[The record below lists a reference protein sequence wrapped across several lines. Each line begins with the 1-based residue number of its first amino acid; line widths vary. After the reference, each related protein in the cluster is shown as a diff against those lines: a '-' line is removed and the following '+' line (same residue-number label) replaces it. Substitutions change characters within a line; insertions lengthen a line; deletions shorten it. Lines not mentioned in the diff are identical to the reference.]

1 MSKKTCC
8 AGLLCSLWLVAWAT
22 GSDRVQF
29 RVGAAAVAI
38 TPSGQNADWD
48 GGISSSGVWGE
59 RFTDKNGNGRWDLG
73 EPFEDDSANTSLD
86 RSADQKYDGIYLAG
100 FGNDRLATGK
110 HDDLWA
116 RALVLEYGGEYGGTR
131 IAIVSVDLLGYY
143 SNAKYYGAAEVRKL
157 LDPKLGI
164 QEVLIASTHNHEG
177 PDTVGVWGVDPLHD
191 GKYPRYLKFV
201 DREIAKAIT
210 QAAQSVQPAR
220 MRLGRTDPK
229 QSPSLAGLQTR
240 TEGRP
245 PQFFDEEM
253 RVMQFVGIADEWK
266 DKNIA
271 TIVNWNTHPES
282 MEDENTILT
291 SDFPHTVRESLEKKY
306 GGTAIYLSGDL
317 GAVEIVGDGGQGTRT
332 RFDGQDFPVVKDE
345 KGKSVSFARTEAI
358 GRDVAKAAVQ
368 ALDQAQWSQVS
379 GIDMKKA
386 ALDVPMDN
394 EGYVMLM
401 QKGVLNALPMPKTG
415 ELPTV
420 STWVYAITFGD
431 AQLLTVPGE
440 LFPEVLYGVARHRRS
455 DCPVA
460 DTRRPA
466 EPAVWERM
474 RGKYRFILGLTPDEM
489 GYIVPGY
496 DFLPPTLDVE
506 RGGLKEAAD
515 PCKTKGV
522 PDHYHETN
530 SASSQMARAWACI
543 ASGLLDGKMPSSPAC
558 KGIKF
563 EPVGTSKP

>member
-1 MSKKTCC
+1 MSKKACC
-8 AGLLCSLWLVAWAT
+8 AGLLLSFWLVAWAVA
-22 GSDRVQF
+22 SDRVQF
-29 RVGAAAVAI
+29 RVGAAAIAI
-38 TPSGQNADWD
+38 TPFGQNADWD
-48 GGISSSGVWGE
+48 GGISSSGIWGE

-73 EPFEDDSANTSLD
+73 EPFEDDSVNTSLD

-100 FGNDRLATGK
+100 FGSDRLATGK

-116 RALVLEYGGEYGGTR
+116 RALILEYGGTR

-143 SNAKYYGAAEVRKL
+143 SDAKYYGAAEVRKL

-240 TEGRP
+240 SEGRP

-266 DKNIA
+266 GKNIA

-306 GGTAIYLSGDL
+306 GGTAIYFSGDL

-332 RFDGQDFPVVKDE
+332 RFDGQDFPVVK
-345 KGKSVSFARTEAI
+345 AI
-358 GRDVAKAAVQ
+358 GRDVVKAAVQ
-368 ALDQAQWSQVS
+368 ALDQAQWSPVS
-379 GIDMKKA
+379 GIEVKKA
-386 ALDVPMDN
+386 PLEVPMDN
-394 EGYVMLM
+394 EGYVILM
-401 QKGVLNALPMPKTG
+401 QKGVLNALPLPNEG
-415 ELPTV
+415 ELPKV

-440 LFPEVLYGVARHRRS
+440 LFPEVLYGVAKHRRA
-455 DCPVA
+455 DCPAA

-466 EPAVWERM
+466 EPAVWVRM
-474 RGKYRFILGLTPDEM
+474 KGKYRFILGLTPDEM

-496 DFLPPTLDVE
+496 DFLPPTLDAE
-506 RGGLKEAAD
+506 HGGLKESAD
-515 PCKTKGV
+515 PCKAKGV

-530 SASSQMARAWACI
+530 AASSQMARAWACI
-543 ASGLLDGKMPSSPAC
+543 ASGLLDGKMPDAPVC
-558 KGIKF
+558 KEVKY
-563 EPVGTSKP
+563 EPVLTNKP